1 MKTIRRKISIL
12 LVVCSLAAILLTM
25 MIVNFTINNIFE
37 EYMEN
42 VQNRRYEIIVTYLED
57 SYKNK
62 KSLDE
67 ISGVELM
74 HEAYMS
80 NYNLTL
86 YDKDNKPVWGMDPM
100 DIRNKIH
107 LENMKVQDQGVYTT
121 KKFELKYNEEV
132 VGYVEVGQYSSL
144 LMTEEDVLFK
154 ESINKSIGLS
164 GMITLIIITL
174 ASLYFSRQFSAPIKE
189 VANMSVKLSQG
200 EFKEKSNVE
209 TDIEEI
215 ENLKNSI
222 NILADKLNN
231 QDMLRKRLVSDI
243 SHEIRTP
250 LNVVQNNLE
259 AMIDGV
265 FPVSQERLVH
275 LNDEIIR
282 FGKLLNNLEKLKE
295 FESESMNMNFKS
307 VNLFYVL
314 ENLYNDFLTEAGKK
328 NITLSISKE
337 EDVSFFILG
346 DADRLKQVFINI
358 LNNAVKFT
366 GENGEISIKLYK
378 KARKIFVEIH
388 DNGTGINKEDL
399 PFIFEH
405 LYRGDKS
412 RHQTEGSGI
421 GLTIAKN
428 ILDLHSASI
437 EVESQE
443 GKGSMFRI
451 CFNSLED

>member
-62 KSLDE
+62 KSWDE

-154 ESINKSIGLS
+154 ESINKSIG
-164 GMITLIIITL
+164 LIIITL